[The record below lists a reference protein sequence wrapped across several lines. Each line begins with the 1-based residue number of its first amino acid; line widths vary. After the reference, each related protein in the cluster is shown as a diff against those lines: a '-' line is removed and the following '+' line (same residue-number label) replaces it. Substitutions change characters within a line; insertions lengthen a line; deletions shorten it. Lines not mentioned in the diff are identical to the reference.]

1 MKKNKLT
8 NKTKKYNIWR
18 FCTCVYWITT
28 KVNRDENGDKKK
40 VIIIYIQVAD
50 SEFESTGVPLQI
62 QDEAAVLGDVG
73 GGHSNDS
80 SQSEVGEPPRL
91 LLVSTKIR
99 NSIYF
104 RHSIKPSVIFV
115 QYKYDSMTTDGILGT
130 KNPSLLDKTYHY

>member
-1 MKKNKLT
+1 MKKNILT

-18 FCTCVYWITT
+18 FFTCVYWITT
-28 KVNRDENGDKKK
+28 KVNRDENGDETK
-40 VIIIYIQVAD
+40 VTIVWFQVAD
-50 SEFESTGVPLQI
+50 SEFESNGVPLQI

-80 SQSEVGEPPRL
+80 SQTEVGEPPRL

-130 KNPSLLDKTYHY
+130 KNPSFLDKTNH

>member
-1 MKKNKLT
+1 M
-8 NKTKKYNIWR
+8 
-18 FCTCVYWITT
+18 T
-28 KVNRDENGDKKK
+28 KVNGGENGDKTK
-40 VIIIYIQVAD
+40 VILIWYQVAD

-73 GGHSNDS
+73 GGQSNDS
-80 SQSEVGEPPRL
+80 SQTEVGEPPRL

-130 KNPSLLDKTYHY
+130 RSKNLSLLDKTNHIKFM

>member
-1 MKKNKLT
+1 M
-8 NKTKKYNIWR
+8 
-18 FCTCVYWITT
+18 YWITT

-40 VIIIYIQVAD
+40 VIIVYIQVAD

>member
-1 MKKNKLT
+1 MKIFYL
-8 NKTKKYNIWR
+8 
-18 FCTCVYWITT
+18 CVFRITT
-28 KVNRDENGDKKK
+28 KVNRGENGDETK
-40 VIIIYIQVAD
+40 VTIVWFQVAD
-50 SEFESTGVPLQI
+50 SEFESNGVPLQI

-80 SQSEVGEPPRL
+80 SQTEVGEPPRL

-130 KNPSLLDKTYHY
+130 KNPSLMHGQNLSYLNLYF